1 MSQTTQTSNGT
12 AAHTSAIDALHTAY
26 VAALDQGDMAAWAG
40 TFAVAPEASY
50 FCISSENDR
59 RGFPL
64 ALMYDDCRGRIDDR
78 VSFVTKVWA
87 GTYEPYRMRHFIQ
100 RLSCEVAGDN
110 QYRVTSGFTIMM
122 TPEGGA
128 TTVLT
133 SGEYRDLIEIQ
144 GDRAV
149 FCERRAVYDADVLP
163 RYIVFPF

>member
-1 MSQTTQTSNGT
+1 MSQ
-12 AAHTSAIDALHTAY
+12 AASAADKQAIDTLHTAY
-26 VAALDQGDMAAWAG
+26 LSALDQGDMAGWAA
-40 TFAVAPEASY
+40 TFAMAPDTSY
-50 FCISSENDR
+50 FCISAENDR

-87 GTYEPYRMRHFIQ
+87 GTFQPYRMRHFIQ
-100 RLSCEVAGDN
+100 RLSMEAAGTN

-128 TTVLT
+128 TTILT
-133 SGEYRDLIEIQ
+133 SGEYRDLITIEGE
-144 GDRAV
+144 GDKSRAV
-149 FCERRAVYDADVLP
+149 FRERRAVYDADVLP

>member
-1 MSQTTQTSNGT
+1 MSQMTTVSHST
-12 AAHTSAIDALHTAY
+12 AIDALHTAY
-26 VAALDQGDMAAWAG
+26 LAALDKGDMAAWAA
-40 TFAVAPEASY
+40 TFSLAPEARY
-50 FCISSENDR
+50 FCVSTENDR
-59 RGFPL
+59 RGLPL

-87 GTYEPYRMRHFIQ
+87 GTYQPYRTRHFIQ
-100 RLSCEVAGDN
+100 RLSCESAGNN

-122 TPEGGA
+122 SAEGG
-128 TTVLT
+128 TTAVLT

-144 GDRAV
+144 DDSAV

>member
-1 MSQTTQTSNGT
+1 MSKTGNLGHL
-12 AAHTSAIDALHTAY
+12 AAIDALQTAY
-26 VAALDQGDMAAWAG
+26 VAALDKGDMAAWAA
-40 TFAVAPEASY
+40 TFAADQASH

-78 VSFVTKVWA
+78 VSFVTKVWV
-87 GTYEPYRMRHFIQ
+87 GTYEPYRTRHFIQ
-100 RLSCEVAGDN
+100 RLGCEDVGAN

-122 TPEGGA
+122 TPEGGS
-128 TTVLT
+128 TSVLT

-149 FCERRAVYDADVLP
+149 FRDRRTVYDADVLP

>member
-1 MSQTTQTSNGT
+1 MSLTNTAHSN
-12 AAHTSAIDALHTAY
+12 AIDALQTAY
-26 VAALDQGDMAAWAG
+26 LAALDKGDMAAWAA
-40 TFAVAPEASY
+40 TFSLAPETSH
-50 FCISSENDR
+50 FCISAENDR
-59 RGFPL
+59 RGLPL

-87 GTYEPYRMRHFIQ
+87 GTYQPYRTRHFIQ
-100 RLSCEVAGDN
+100 RLSCAATGSQ

-133 SGEYRDLIEIQ
+133 SGEYRDLIDIQ
-144 GDRAV
+144 GEHAV
-149 FCERRAVYDADVLP
+149 FRERRAVYDADVLP

>member
-1 MSQTTQTSNGT
+1 MSQTIT
-12 AAHTSAIDALHTAY
+12 AAHSAAIDALHTAY
-26 VAALDQGDMAAWAG
+26 LGALDKGDMAAWAS
-40 TFAVAPEASY
+40 TFATDNARY
-50 FCISSENDR
+50 FCVSTENDR
-59 RGFPL
+59 RGLPL

-87 GTYEPYRMRHFIQ
+87 GTYEPYRTRHFIQ
-100 RLSCEVAGDN
+100 RLSCEAAGNN

-122 TPEGGA
+122 SAEGG
-128 TTVLT
+128 TTAVLT

-144 GDRAV
+144 GDSAV

>member
-1 MSQTTQTSNGT
+1 MSQAVT
-12 AAHTSAIDALHTAY
+12 AAHSSVIERLHTAY
-26 VAALDQGDMAAWAG
+26 LAALDQGDMAAWAA
-40 TFAVAPEASY
+40 TFAADEASY
-50 FCISSENDR
+50 FCISAENDR

-87 GTYEPYRMRHFIQ
+87 GTYQPYRTRHFIQ
-100 RLSCEVAGDN
+100 RLSMDAAGSN

-144 GDRAV
+144 GEGDKCRAM
-149 FCERRAVYDADVLP
+149 FRERRTVYDADVLP

>member
-1 MSQTTQTSNGT
+1 MSQTIQTSNGT
-12 AAHTSAIDALHTAY
+12 ATHSVAIDALHTAY
-26 VAALDQGDMAAWAG
+26 LAALDKGDMAAWAA
-40 TFAVAPEASY
+40 TFAVDQASY

-64 ALMYDDCRGRIDDR
+64 SLMYDDCRGRIDDR

-87 GTYEPYRMRHFIQ
+87 GTYEPYRTRHFIQ
-100 RLSCEVAGDN
+100 RLSCEAAGNN

-122 TPEGGA
+122 SAEGG
-128 TTVLT
+128 TTAVLT

-144 GDRAV
+144 GDSAV
-149 FCERRAVYDADVLP
+149 FRERRAVYDADVLP

>member
-1 MSQTTQTSNGT
+1 MSQAIT

-26 VAALDQGDMAAWAG
+26 VAALDQGDMAAWAA
-40 TFAVAPEASY
+40 TFAADEASY
-50 FCISSENDR
+50 FCISAENDR

-87 GTYEPYRMRHFIQ
+87 GTYQPYRTRHFIQ
-100 RLSCEVAGDN
+100 RLSLDAAGSN
-110 QYRVTSGFTIMM
+110 QYHVTSGFMIMM

-144 GDRAV
+144 GEGDKCRAV
-149 FCERRAVYDADVLP
+149 FRERRAVYDADVLP

>member
-1 MSQTTQTSNGT
+1 MT
-12 AAHTSAIDALHTAY
+12 AAHNSAIDALHTAY
-26 VAALDQGDMAAWAG
+26 LAALDQGDMAAWAA
-40 TFAVAPEASY
+40 TFALAPDTRY
-50 FCISSENDR
+50 FCTSAENDR
-59 RGFPL
+59 RGLPL

-87 GTYEPYRMRHFIQ
+87 GTYQPYRTRHFIQ
-100 RLSCEVAGDN
+100 RLSMDAAGTN

-144 GDRAV
+144 GDGDKFRAV
-149 FCERRAVYDADVLP
+149 FRERRAVYDADVLP

>member
-1 MSQTTQTSNGT
+1 MSQAVT
-12 AAHTSAIDALHTAY
+12 AAHSSAIERLHTAY
-26 VAALDQGDMAAWAG
+26 LAALDQGDMAAWAA
-40 TFAVAPEASY
+40 TFAIDDASY
-50 FCISSENDR
+50 FCISAENDR
-59 RGFPL
+59 RGLPL

-87 GTYEPYRMRHFIQ
+87 GTYQPYRTRHFIQ
-100 RLSCEVAGDN
+100 QLSMNATGNN

-128 TTVLT
+128 TTILT

-144 GDRAV
+144 GEGDQCRAV
-149 FCERRAVYDADVLP
+149 FRERRTVYDADVLP